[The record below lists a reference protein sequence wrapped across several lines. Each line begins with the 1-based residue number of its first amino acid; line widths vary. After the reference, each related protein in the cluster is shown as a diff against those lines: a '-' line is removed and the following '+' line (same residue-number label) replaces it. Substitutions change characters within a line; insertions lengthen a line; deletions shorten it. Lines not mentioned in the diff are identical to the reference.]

1 MDKGKVEPDSK
12 ANRVIPGAGD
22 IGPEPTG
29 SRPRRRRMPSH
40 EREQMIL
47 DEATRF
53 FADHGFGAQTRE
65 LADRLGISQGL
76 IFRYFKTK
84 DQLVER
90 VYERTF
96 LQRWRPDW
104 EEVITDRA
112 MSLEDRLNRF
122 YCSYLRTIDDYV
134 WVRIAMFSGLAGN
147 DLTARYVRSH
157 VENLLRLIVVEIRHE
172 KGELTDGPI
181 DMIELE
187 QVWQLHSA
195 IIYYLVRKHIFR
207 TAVDVDHARLVE
219 RLVHSFLR
227 GNLDT
232 ELAPTR

>member
-1 MDKGKVEPDSK
+1 MASDSK
-12 ANRVIPGAGD
+12 IVDETG
-22 IGPEPTG
+22 G
-29 SRPRRRRMPSH
+29 SRDADREAGVVISKGRPKRRRMPSH

-84 DQLVER
+84 DELVER

-104 EEVITDRA
+104 EDVIADR
-112 MSLEDRLNRF
+112 SVPLEDRLNRF

-157 VENLLRLIVVEIRHE
+157 VEKLLRLIAVEVRVE
-172 KGELTDGPI
+172 NGEPTARPVER
-181 DMIELE
+181 IELE

-195 IIYYLVRKHIFR
+195 IIYYLVRKHVFR
-207 TAVDVDHARLVE
+207 TAADVGHEDLVE

-227 GNLDT
+227 GCLDVP
-232 ELAPTR
+232 APKPG

>member
-1 MDKGKVEPDSK
+1 MTESKVQGLRSARISED
-12 ANRVIPGAGD
+12 
-22 IGPEPTG
+22 E
-29 SRPRRRRMPSH
+29 RPRRRRLPSH

-53 FADHGFGAQTRE
+53 FADNGFSAQTRD
-65 LADRLGISQGL
+65 LAERLGISQGL

-84 DQLVER
+84 EQLVER

-104 EEVITDRA
+104 EDVITDRA
-112 MSLEDRLNRF
+112 VPLDDRLRRF
-122 YCSYLRTIDDYV
+122 YLSYLRTIDDYV

-157 VENLLRLIVVEIRHE
+157 VEKLLRQIAIEIRIE
-172 KGELTDGPI
+172 RGDVADRDI
-181 DMIELE
+181 DRIELE

-195 IIYYLVRKHIFR
+195 IIYYLVRKHVFH
-207 TAVDVDHARLVE
+207 TAVDLDHE
-219 RLVHSFLR
+219 RLVDRLVHTFLH
-227 GNLDT
+227 GSLDQADT
-232 ELAPTR
+232 LTD

>member
-1 MDKGKVEPDSK
+1 
-12 ANRVIPGAGD
+12 
-22 IGPEPTG
+22 
-29 SRPRRRRMPSH
+29 MPSH

-53 FADHGFGAQTRE
+53 FADHGFSAQTRD
-65 LADRLGISQGL
+65 LADRLGVSQGL

-104 EEVITDRA
+104 EDVITDRST
-112 MSLEDRLNRF
+112 SLEGRLNRF

-157 VENLLRLIVVEIRHE
+157 VEKLLRLIVVEIRAE
-172 KGELTDGPI
+172 KGEATESPI
-181 DMIELE
+181 DRPIDRIELE

-195 IIYYLVRKHIFR
+195 IIYYLVRKHVFR
-207 TAVDVDHARLVE
+207 TAANVGHEDLVK
-219 RLVHSFLR
+219 RLVHSFLH
-227 GNLDT
+227 GCLDT
-232 ELAPTR
+232 DVPAPDRVI